1 MSGSRD
7 PDPAA
12 IQAEIEHTR
21 DHLGRTIDEIGYRL
35 DVRNKAREPLYRA
48 RDTAVETYRE
58 SPPTVIGAA
67 LALVGLLVGV
77 VIVRRKR
84 ATVRAAQRR
93 KR

>member
-12 IQAEIEHTR
+12 IQAEIERTLDR
-21 DHLGRTIDEIGYRL
+21 LARTIDAIGYRL

-58 SPPTVIGAA
+58 SPPLVLGAVAVIAA
-67 LALVGLLVGV
+67 VVGL
-77 VIVRRKR
+77 VIWRR
-84 ATVRAAQRR
+84 RR
-93 KR
+93 